1 MKTIDILGMAISN
14 MRRSKVRTI
23 LTIVAIFIGA
33 FTITLTIG
41 ISSGVSSYIDKQVGS
56 IGGKDLLIIR
66 QKVEVSTSGPKKYDP
81 NKKSTSVSST
91 MSSMLT
97 DKDVEIVKSEKGL
110 KNVQPI
116 ILARTDY
123 ISGKNGEKYQVDLQP
138 FAESMIFDYTAG
150 TMPSNS
156 SDKPQIMVTPDYVKV
171 LGYNNDKEIVGKEV
185 VLAISTPLAKQ
196 QTVTATV
203 TGVNNKSILS
213 VTGLVAN
220 NALINKLY
228 KIQTEGLPAD
238 VTNKYIEIVS
248 QFDLK
253 NTTDEQLKTIKDN
266 LGAKGYRAVTVDEQ
280 IGIIKNVIDAI
291 TYVLIAFGAI
301 ALLAASFGII
311 NTLYMSVQERTKE
324 IGLMKAMGMSRSKV
338 FLLFSVEAIL
348 LGLLGSIIGVIAAMG
363 VGNIANK
370 IASDSILKDL
380 PGFDLTTFPVLSVVI
395 VMFVVI
401 LIAFLA
407 GALPARR
414 AAKLDPIEAL
424 RYE

>member
-380 PGFDLTTFPVLSVVI
+380 PGFDLTTFPVLSVAI

>member
-238 VTNKYIEIVS
+238 ITNKYIEIVS